1 MQYKVSPIDTFWS
14 TKDGPL
20 GIVHKWVDQFATKPK
35 SLFIQN
41 NGQNLEITI
50 SLH

>member
-1 MQYKVSPIDTFWS
+1 MFHCVFVNQII
-14 TKDGPL
+14 
-20 GIVHKWVDQFATKPK
+20 GIVHKWVDQFALEPM

-41 NGQNLEITI
+41 FGQILEIIT